1 MAVYAGSYNAWLTKV
16 REALDSINM
25 PMEDWQ
31 AVSAFDFEREFAAGS
46 SPDDAALTATKFWWL
61 QQNRRRN
68 QDCCRT
74 PNCWLPR
81 GHQYL
86 RFPAIVLR
94 EGSNVN
100 G

>member
-1 MAVYAGSYNAWLTKV
+1 MPVDASSYDAWLAKV

-31 AVSAFDFEREFAAGS
+31 GVSPFDFKREFAAGS
-46 SPDDAALTATKFWWL
+46 SPDDVALRANRFWWQ
-61 QQNRRRN
+61 QQNRRMD
-68 QDCCRT
+68 QDCRRT
-74 PNCWLPR
+74 PDCWLPR

-94 EGSNVN
+94 ECSNVN